1 MVHKAQ
7 LLAESE
13 AKCLNA
19 VQALEQSK
27 QAIKEEEKA
36 TKEKVKPTLQLATL
50 NRGDQLLPYMDNIPK
65 IEQLAT

>member
-7 LLAESE
+7 LLAQSE

-36 TKEKVKPTLQLATL
+36 TKEKVKPTLQLAT
-50 NRGDQLLPYMDNIPK
+50 
-65 IEQLAT
+65 